1 MNENVI
7 LGLFPFFFVGVWCFA
22 MWTTAVFSGW
32 RTLQKLYPDRLDQSL
47 DRLRFRS
54 GNMGRFL
61 GTGVNFGNCLTF
73 DVCRSGLRVSVL
85 FILALFQKPFF
96 VPWSDIT
103 ASERRRFLFRGVELR
118 FGAADDAKVLWI
130 YRKTFDRIAAAG
142 PLRLTA

>member
-1 MNENVI
+1 MDDNVI
-7 LGLFPFFFVGVWCFA
+7 LGLFPFFFISMWCLA

-32 RTLQKLYPDRLDQSL
+32 RTLQERYPDRLDQSVE
-47 DRLRFRS
+47 RLSFRS

-61 GTGVNFGNCLTF
+61 GTGINFGNCLTF
-73 DVCRSGLRVSVL
+73 DICRSGLRVSVL

-96 VPWSDIT
+96 VPWSEIT
-103 ASERRRFLFRGVELR
+103 ASERRRFFFRGVELR

-130 YRKTFDRIAAAG
+130 YRKTFDRIAATG